1 MRENVLLLQAH
12 QLLERE
18 MQVVKEGMG
27 HKELTLEEYGSIW
40 EECYREVLYVP
51 SQNRYTRASMASN
64 KDRLESMERQLQTNR
79 QLMTRQAKKAAKL
92 EKKLKIL
99 TGGYQVHVCT
109 VMQQTQVASLTLR
122 ALAATPP
129 RGVCI
134 SWCMT
139 VLTSAIS

>member
-1 MRENVLLLQAH
+1 MRDNVLLLQAH

-92 EKKLKIL
+92 GKKLKIL
-99 TGGYQVHVCT
+99 TGGYQVRT
-109 VMQQTQVASLTLR
+109 ILQLMQVASLTCTSH
-122 ALAATPP
+122 ALA
-129 RGVCI
+129 VN
-134 SWCMT
+134 
-139 VLTSAIS
+139 